1 MKKNRISLIPLILGI
16 ISIAVGLFFFARICG
31 LKDKVYRNY
40 NISLS
45 DAAIEEVFMQDT
57 DEAAMREAFKN
68 AVKKPDKSNRAAA
81 AVSEPAAEAASDSEN
96 IAEGDAAEGGAGAA
110 EEAAED
116 TAEAGTEVIAAEDT
130 AEASGTTGD
139 GQAAGAGDE
148 AAETEPAAAS
158 AAEPFDV
165 IFEKGLSDVDSLRT
179 AVKMVPIFL
188 GIGALFCIIAA
199 LLTIRAKNLDF
210 SSIMRSKI
218 TWAAIA
224 EILILLVCLITRPDF
239 FNISYQP
246 STGMLYG
253 SLVDI
258 VNRSSEITIIA
269 MGMTLVLALGGTDL
283 SVGALVAVSGAFALK
298 LLRWDVTI
306 YNTPGDYSVYPFI
319 LVIVAPLL
327 TCILMG
333 CFNGFLVGQLQLQ
346 PIIATL
352 ILMVSG
358 RGVAQILTNGKQ
370 FTTLYSPFRQIGQGS
385 LLFLPTPII
394 ITVVVVAAVMIFV
407 RKTAFGTFV
416 ESVGINRSASR
427 LSGINAKKI
436 IMIVFG
442 LTGFLSGIAGLIYSS
457 RIMSCDSNNA
467 GLNYETD
474 AILAAVIGG
483 TNMAGGKFS
492 LAGTIIGS
500 IIIRTIVT
508 FVYYFGISAEATM
521 AFKAMIIAV
530 VIVLQSEPVRNW
542 MAKRAGNRKAA
553 KGGAA

>member
-1 MKKNRISLIPLILGI
+1 MKKKGYLIPLILGLI
-16 ISIAVGLFFFARICG
+16 LFAVGVGCFANVCMV
-31 LKDKVYRNY
+31 KDAIYKETQV
-40 NISLS
+40 SFS
-45 DAAIEEVFMQDT
+45 DANMRSAFFNED
-57 DEAAMREAFKN
+57 DETTVR
-68 AVKKPDKSNRAAA
+68 
-81 AVSEPAAEAASDSEN
+81 EN
-96 IAEGDAAEGGAGAA
+96 IKRALKTDDEGFDAIFPKGFSRIEALRKANRLQPYFLIAGVVLFILA
-110 EEAAED
+110 
-116 TAEAGTEVIAAEDT
+116 
-130 AEASGTTGD
+130 
-139 GQAAGAGDE
+139 
-148 AAETEPAAAS
+148 
-158 AAEPFDV
+158 F
-165 IFEKGLSDVDSLRT
+165 FLYMRT
-179 AVKMVPIFL
+179 
-188 GIGALFCIIAA
+188 
-199 LLTIRAKNLDF
+199 KNLDF
-210 SSIMRSKI
+210 SAVMRSKI

-224 EILILLVCLITRPDF
+224 EILILIVCLVVRPDF
-239 FNISYQP
+239 FSISYQP

-258 VNRSSEITIIA
+258 INRSSEITIIA
-269 MGMTLVLALGGTDL
+269 MGMTLVIALGGTDL

-306 YNTPGDYSVYPFI
+306 YNTPGDYSVQPYI
-319 LVIVAPLL
+319 LVLILPLI
-327 TCILMG
+327 TCLAMG
-333 CFNGFLVGQLQLQ
+333 MFNGFLIGQLGLQ

-370 FTTLYSPFRQIGQGS
+370 YTTLYSPFRWIGQGS
-385 LLFLPTPII
+385 CLFLPTPIVI
-394 ITVVVVAAVMIFV
+394 SVIVVAVVMIFV

-427 LSGINAKKI
+427 LSGINAKRI
-436 IMIVFG
+436 IMIVFA
-442 LTGFLSGIAGLIYSS
+442 LTGFLSGISGLIYSS

-474 AILAAVIGG
+474 AILSVVIGG

-542 MAKRAGNRKAA
+542 MSKRAQARAMA
-553 KGGAA
+553 KGGA